1 MELEYLQIGTKALW
15 EFNLLSLWNSE
26 TEELLDSFCLPF
38 KLFQG
43 MQFKANPLVSNVV
56 LSKVCHFLVSILF
69 SKTKKQ
75 IVLSNSEMVN
85 SEFQSNQ

>member
-43 MQFKANPLVSNVV
+43 MQFKANLLALKCRSFKG
-56 LSKVCHFLVSILF
+56 LQF
-69 SKTKKQ
+69 SGKYA
-75 IVLSNSEMVN
+75 I
-85 SEFQSNQ
+85 F

>member
-15 EFNLLSLWNSE
+15 EFNLLSLWSSE

-43 MQFKANPLVSNVV
+43 MQFKANLLALKCRSFKGLP
-56 LSKVCHFLVSILF
+56 F
-69 SKTKKQ
+69 SGKYA
-75 IVLSNSEMVN
+75 I
-85 SEFQSNQ
+85 F